1 VPEIPRPLLFED
13 RDAWRRWLADN
24 HSTEREA
31 WIVQYKKRSSKVAVS
46 YEDAVLEALCYGWV
60 DGMIRSVDEESYAAR
75 FTPRRRGS
83 NWAPSNRA
91 RIAKLKQEGRLT
103 PAGLAV
109 LPDDLR

>member
-1 VPEIPRPLLFED
+1 MPYE
-13 RDAWRRWLADN
+13 
-24 HSTEREA
+24 EA
-31 WIVQYKKRSSKVAVS
+31 V
-46 YEDAVLEALCYGWV
+46 EEALCYGWV
-60 DGMIRSVDEESYAAR
+60 DGKVRSVDGETYAVR

-91 RIAKLKQEGRLT
+91 RIEKLKYQGRLT

>member
-1 VPEIPRPLLFED
+1 MSVP
-13 RDAWRRWLADN
+13 
-24 HSTEREA
+24 
-31 WIVQYKKRSSKVAVS
+31 

-60 DGMIRSVDEESYAAR
+60 DGKMRSVDEESYAVR
-75 FTPRRRGS
+75 FSPRRKGS

-91 RIAKLKQEGRLT
+91 RIEKLKREGRLT